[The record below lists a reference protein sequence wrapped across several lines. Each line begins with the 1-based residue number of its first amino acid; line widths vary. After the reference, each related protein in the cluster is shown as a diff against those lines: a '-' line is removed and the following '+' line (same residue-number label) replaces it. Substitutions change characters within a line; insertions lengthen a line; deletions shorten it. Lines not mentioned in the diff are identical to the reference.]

1 MSEAVITLHG
11 LTKRFAG
18 MDKPAVA
25 PLDCTI
31 HSGYVTGLVGPDGA
45 GKTTLMRMLAGLLK
59 ADDGSASVLGFD
71 PIQNDSELH
80 AVLGYMPQKF
90 GLYEDLTVMENLTL
104 YADLRSVTG
113 EIREKTFA
121 RLLAFTAL
129 GPFTGRLAGK
139 LSGGMKQKLGLACT
153 LVGEPKVLLLDE
165 PGVGVDPIS
174 RRELWQM
181 VHELAGDGMLIL
193 WSTSYL
199 DEAEQCRDVLLM
211 NEGELL
217 YQGEPKALTQTMA
230 GRSFLASSPQENNRK
245 LLQRALRLP
254 QVSDGMIQG
263 RSVRLI
269 LKKEATADEIRQAD
283 GMPEIILNETAP
295 RFEDAFIDL
304 LGGAG
309 TSESPLGA
317 ILHTVEGTPGETVI
331 EAKELTKKFG
341 DFAATDHVNFVVQRG
356 EIFGLLGPNGAG
368 KSTTFKMMCGL
379 LVPTSGKALV
389 LDMDLK
395 VSSGKARQ
403 HLGYM
408 AQKFSL
414 YGNLTVEQ
422 NLRFFS
428 GVYGLRGR
436 AQNEKIQRMS
446 EAFGLKSIASH
457 PTDALPLGF
466 KQRLALACS
475 LMHEPDILFLDE
487 PTSGVDPL
495 TRREF
500 WLHINSMVEKGVT
513 VMVTTH
519 FMDEA
524 EYCDRIGLVY
534 RGKLIA
540 SGTPDDLKAQPP
552 MRSRPIRQ
560 WNRLLSPS
568 SMTGI
573 RSIRMS
579 KSLSWRRVRALC
591 VKETRQIVRDPSSWL
606 IAVVIPLL
614 LLFIFGYGINLDSS
628 KLRVG
633 ILLEQQSQEALD
645 FTHAMTGSPYID
657 ATISDNRHELIEKM
671 QAGRIRGLV
680 VIPVDFAQQMARTND
695 TAPIQVITDGS
706 EPNTANFVQGYVE
719 GIWQIW
725 QMQRAED
732 RGDTFEP
739 LIDVQTRYW
748 FNPAA
753 ISQHFIIPGAVT
765 IIMTVIG
772 AILTS
777 LVVAR
782 EWERGTMEALLST
795 EVTRIELLLC
805 KLIPYYFLGMLAMLL
820 CMLVSVFILG
830 VPYRGSLLI
839 LFVITS
845 LFLLSTLGMGLL
857 ISTIT
862 RNQFNAAQVALNAA
876 FLPSI
881 MLSGFIFQIDSMPAV
896 IRAVTYIIP
905 ARYFVSTLQSLFLAG
920 NIPVV
925 LGINVL
931 FLIAS
936 AVMFIGLTWLKT
948 KRRLD

>member
-1 MSEAVITLHG
+1 MSEAGIKLDG
-11 LTKRFAG
+11 LIKRFAG

-25 PLDCTI
+25 RLDCTI
-31 HSGYVTGLVGPDGA
+31 QSGYVTGLVGPDGA

-59 ADDGSASVLGFD
+59 PDEGQISVIGYDPLNDNSA
-71 PIQNDSELH
+71 LH

-113 EIREKTFA
+113 EVREKTFA
-121 RLLAFTAL
+121 RLLEFTSL

-217 YQGEPKALTQTMA
+217 YQGEPKALTDTMR
-230 GRSFLASSPQENNRK
+230 GRSFLMNSPAENNRK
-245 LLQRALRLP
+245 LLQRALKLP

-263 RSVRLI
+263 RSVRVI
-269 LKKEATADEIRQAD
+269 LTRDATADVIRAAD
-283 GMPEIILNETAP
+283 GMPDIEINETAP

-309 TSESPLGA
+309 TSESPLAA
-317 ILHTVEGTPGETVI
+317 ILHTVDGTPGETVI
-331 EAKELTKKFG
+331 EAKALTKKFG
-341 DFAATDHVNFVVQRG
+341 DFAATDHVDFAVKRG

-414 YGNLTVEQ
+414 YGNLTVVQ

-428 GVYGLRGR
+428 GVYGLRGK
-436 AQNEKIQRMS
+436 AQAEKIERMS
-446 EAFGLKSIASH
+446 EAFGLKSIRDHA
-457 PTDALPLGF
+457 TDDLPLGY

-487 PTSGVDPL
+487 PTSGVDPI

-540 SGTPDDLKAQPP
+540 SGTPDDLKVQA
-552 MRSRPIRQ
+552 
-560 WNRLLSPS
+560 
-568 SMTGI
+568 
-573 RSIRMS
+573 
-579 KSLSWRRVRALC
+579 ADA
-591 VKETRQIVRDPSSWL
+591 ETADP
-606 IAVVIPLL
+606 
-614 LLFIFGYGINLDSS
+614 
-628 KLRVG
+628 
-633 ILLEQQSQEALD
+633 
-645 FTHAMTGSPYID
+645 
-657 ATISDNRHELIEKM
+657 
-671 QAGRIRGLV
+671 
-680 VIPVDFAQQMARTND
+680 
-695 TAPIQVITDGS
+695 
-706 EPNTANFVQGYVE
+706 
-719 GIWQIW
+719 
-725 QMQRAED
+725 
-732 RGDTFEP
+732 
-739 LIDVQTRYW
+739 
-748 FNPAA
+748 
-753 ISQHFIIPGAVT
+753 
-765 IIMTVIG
+765 
-772 AILTS
+772 
-777 LVVAR
+777 
-782 EWERGTMEALLST
+782 TMEQAFIT
-795 EVTRIELLLC
+795 
-805 KLIPYYFLGMLAMLL
+805 LINNWDKEHHD
-820 CMLVSVFILG
+820 V
-830 VPYRGSLLI
+830 R
-839 LFVITS
+839 
-845 LFLLSTLGMGLL
+845 
-857 ISTIT
+857 
-862 RNQFNAAQVALNAA
+862 
-876 FLPSI
+876 
-881 MLSGFIFQIDSMPAV
+881 
-896 IRAVTYIIP
+896 
-905 ARYFVSTLQSLFLAG
+905 
-920 NIPVV
+920 
-925 LGINVL
+925 
-931 FLIAS
+931 
-936 AVMFIGLTWLKT
+936 
-948 KRRLD
+948 

>member
-1 MSEAVITLHG
+1 MSDTTITLNG
-11 LTKRFAG
+11 LEKRFAG
-18 MDKPAVA
+18 MNKPAVA
-25 PLDCTI
+25 ALTCTI
-31 HSGYVTGLVGPDGA
+31 GAGYVTGLVGPDGA

-59 ADDGSASVLGFD
+59 PDSGSASVLGFD
-71 PIQNDSELH
+71 PITDDSALH

-113 EIREKTFA
+113 EIRKQTFE
-121 RLLAFTAL
+121 RLLQFTAL
-129 GPFTGRLAGK
+129 GPFTTRLAGK

-211 NEGELL
+211 NEGQLL
-217 YQGEPKALTQTMA
+217 YQGEPTALTHTMN
-230 GRSFLASSPQENNRK
+230 GRSFLLHSPQENNRQ
-245 LLQRALRLP
+245 LLQRTLKLS

-263 RSVRLI
+263 SSVRLI
-269 LKKEATADEIRQAD
+269 LKKEAVADDIRSAE
-283 GMPEIILNETAP
+283 GMPEVEIVETAP

-304 LGGAG
+304 LGGAA

-331 EAKELTKKFG
+331 EAQRLTKKFG
-341 DFAATDHVNFVVQRG
+341 DFAATDRVDFTVQRG

-436 AQNEKIQRMS
+436 AQNEKIARMS
-446 EAFGLKSIASH
+446 EAFGLKKIASH
-457 PTDALPLGF
+457 ATDALPLGF

-540 SGTPDDLKAQPP
+540 QGTPDDLKAQAA
-552 MRSRPIRQ
+552 RE
-560 WNRLLSPS
+560 
-568 SMTGI
+568 G
-573 RSIRMS
+573 
-579 KSLSWRRVRALC
+579 
-591 VKETRQIVRDPSSWL
+591 
-606 IAVVIPLL
+606 
-614 LLFIFGYGINLDSS
+614 
-628 KLRVG
+628 
-633 ILLEQQSQEALD
+633 
-645 FTHAMTGSPYID
+645 
-657 ATISDNRHELIEKM
+657 
-671 QAGRIRGLV
+671 
-680 VIPVDFAQQMARTND
+680 PVD
-695 TAPIQVITDGS
+695 P
-706 EPNTANFVQGYVE
+706 
-719 GIWQIW
+719 
-725 QMQRAED
+725 
-732 RGDTFEP
+732 
-739 LIDVQTRYW
+739 
-748 FNPAA
+748 
-753 ISQHFIIPGAVT
+753 
-765 IIMTVIG
+765 
-772 AILTS
+772 
-777 LVVAR
+777 
-782 EWERGTMEALLST
+782 TMEQAFIT
-795 EVTRIELLLC
+795 
-805 KLIPYYFLGMLAMLL
+805 LINNWDKEHAN
-820 CMLVSVFILG
+820 VS
-830 VPYRGSLLI
+830 
-839 LFVITS
+839 
-845 LFLLSTLGMGLL
+845 
-857 ISTIT
+857 
-862 RNQFNAAQVALNAA
+862 
-876 FLPSI
+876 
-881 MLSGFIFQIDSMPAV
+881 
-896 IRAVTYIIP
+896 
-905 ARYFVSTLQSLFLAG
+905 
-920 NIPVV
+920 
-925 LGINVL
+925 
-931 FLIAS
+931 
-936 AVMFIGLTWLKT
+936 
-948 KRRLD
+948 

>member
-1 MSEAVITLHG
+1 MNDAVIQLNS
-11 LTKRFAG
+11 LVKRFKG

-25 PLDCTI
+25 PLNCTI
-31 HSGYVTGLVGPDGA
+31 RKGYVTGLVGPDGA

-59 ADDGSASVLGFD
+59 PDEGSTRVLGLDPIKDDG
-71 PIQNDSELH
+71 PLH

-90 GLYEDLTVMENLTL
+90 GLYEDLTVMENLNL

-113 EIREKTFA
+113 ETREKTFA
-121 RLLAFTAL
+121 RLLEFTSL
-129 GPFTGRLAGK
+129 GPFTDRLAGK

-217 YQGEPKALTQTMA
+217 YQGEPTTLTQSMA
-230 GRSFLASSPQENNRK
+230 GRSFLLHSPQASNRS
-245 LLQRALRLP
+245 LLQRMLRLP

-263 RSVRLI
+263 RSVRVI
-269 LKKEATADEIRQAD
+269 LKKEATVDDIRRAP
-283 GMPEIILNETAP
+283 GMPTIEIEETAP

-331 EAKELTKKFG
+331 EAKSLTKKFG
-341 DFAATDHVNFVVQRG
+341 DFAATDNVNFAVKRG

-436 AQNEKIQRMS
+436 AQNEKIRRMS
-446 EAFGLKSIASH
+446 DAFGLTNIASH
-457 PTDALPLGF
+457 ATDELPLGF

-487 PTSGVDPL
+487 PTSGVDPI

-500 WLHINSMVEKGVT
+500 WLHINSIVEKGVT

-540 SGTPDDLKAQPP
+540 HGTPDDLKNQAADDEVP
-552 MRSRPIRQ
+552 
-560 WNRLLSPS
+560 
-568 SMTGI
+568 
-573 RSIRMS
+573 
-579 KSLSWRRVRALC
+579 
-591 VKETRQIVRDPSSWL
+591 DP
-606 IAVVIPLL
+606 
-614 LLFIFGYGINLDSS
+614 
-628 KLRVG
+628 
-633 ILLEQQSQEALD
+633 
-645 FTHAMTGSPYID
+645 
-657 ATISDNRHELIEKM
+657 
-671 QAGRIRGLV
+671 
-680 VIPVDFAQQMARTND
+680 
-695 TAPIQVITDGS
+695 
-706 EPNTANFVQGYVE
+706 
-719 GIWQIW
+719 
-725 QMQRAED
+725 
-732 RGDTFEP
+732 
-739 LIDVQTRYW
+739 
-748 FNPAA
+748 
-753 ISQHFIIPGAVT
+753 
-765 IIMTVIG
+765 
-772 AILTS
+772 
-777 LVVAR
+777 
-782 EWERGTMEALLST
+782 TMEQAFIT
-795 EVTRIELLLC
+795 
-805 KLIPYYFLGMLAMLL
+805 LIHDWDKE
-820 CMLVSVFILG
+820 
-830 VPYRGSLLI
+830 
-839 LFVITS
+839 
-845 LFLLSTLGMGLL
+845 
-857 ISTIT
+857 
-862 RNQFNAAQVALNAA
+862 NAHAQ
-876 FLPSI
+876 
-881 MLSGFIFQIDSMPAV
+881 
-896 IRAVTYIIP
+896 
-905 ARYFVSTLQSLFLAG
+905 
-920 NIPVV
+920 
-925 LGINVL
+925 
-931 FLIAS
+931 
-936 AVMFIGLTWLKT
+936 
-948 KRRLD
+948 